1 MRTKLLYVF
10 SLFLLKVAIF
20 LLAADSLF
28 ADIATLERIAK
39 AEQDVSYVGLRLRTY
54 TSARG
59 TRTMEEIV
67 IHKTAEDSYSKVESV
82 VGEQRPINEEN
93 DSDRRRGD
101 RDRDRNDRR
110 RPREFRWERQR
121 SQISQKQIKFIAQ
134 NYELEHRRWGE
145 KIAGYE
151 TNFLII
157 KPKFEGRPTKY
168 IYFARKNGVIL
179 RVEDLDA
186 AGVLRRMFVYTR
198 ISFEPETV
206 KKKWESLKK
215 EIKPEPWHPRPT
227 ISLAD
232 AEKTLKKKL
241 IQPQYLP
248 PGFQLQSMHKRQFGG
263 NYVQL
268 KYTDGMLD
276 FNIFETTDKISRRE
290 DRNRG
295 ETVIQIGGVSVRK
308 NQRGPTQTYGWSS
321 ADTHFFLLGEIPA
334 AEMQKVVESI
344 IRKTGQK

>member
-10 SLFLLKVAIF
+10 CLLKVAIL
-20 LLAADSLF
+20 LLAANSFCD
-28 ADIATLERIAK
+28 DVATLKRIAK

-54 TSARG
+54 SSARG
-59 TRTMEEIV
+59 ARTMEEIV
-67 IHKTAEDSYSKVESV
+67 IHKTVKDSYSKVESV
-82 VGEQRPINEEN
+82 VGEQRSINEEN
-93 DSDRRRGD
+93 NNERRRGD
-101 RDRDRNDRR
+101 RNGDRNDRR

-134 NYELEHRRWGE
+134 NYELERRHWGE
-145 KIAGYE
+145 KIAGHE
-151 TNFLII
+151 TDLLII
-157 KPKFEGRPTKY
+157 NPKHAGRPTKH

-198 ISFEPETV
+198 ISFEPEAV
-206 KKKWESLKK
+206 KKKWESFREK
-215 EIKPEPWHPRPT
+215 IKLEPWHPRPT

-232 AEKTLKKKL
+232 AEKILKKKP

-263 NYVQL
+263 NHVQL
-268 KYTDGMLD
+268 KYTDGLLD
-276 FNIFETTDKISRRE
+276 FSIFETTDKIKRRE

-308 NQRGPTQTYGWSS
+308 NQRGPTYTYGWSS
-321 ADTHFFLLGEIPA
+321 AGINFFVLCEIPA
-334 AEMQKVVESI
+334 PEIEEVIESI